1 MKTKLFLALACAATL
16 LTGCIATVDGHTRAA
31 VPFRKDKIISR
42 YEFPVAKVFTA
53 ARVVLTQ
60 NGQLQAEN
68 TLNHSYVARVN
79 ERSVY
84 VLVEEIQPT
93 VAQVTVQVRTRL
105 GGPDIDLAAE
115 LDKQIA
121 LQLSQEIRQ
130 VPGVSPVSPSTII
143 P

>member
-1 MKTKLFLALACAATL
+1 M
-16 LTGCIATVDGHTRAA
+16 H
-31 VPFRKDKIISR
+31 
-42 YEFPVAKVFTA
+42 FPVAKVFTA
-53 ARVVLTQ
+53 AREVLVL
-60 NGQLQAEN
+60 NGQLQSEN
-68 TLNHSYVARVN
+68 TLNHSYVARIN

-93 VAQVTVQVRTRL
+93 VAQVSVQVRTRL

-130 VPGVSPVSPSTII
+130 VPGVSPAAGR
-143 P
+143 

>member
-1 MKTKLFLALACAATL
+1 MKTKLFAVVGLACLAAL

-31 VPFRKDKIISR
+31 VPFRKDKISSK
-42 YEFPVAKVFTA
+42 YEFPVAKVFA
-53 ARVVLTQ
+53 AAKEVLKI
-60 NGQLQAEN
+60 NGVLESEN

-79 ERSVY
+79 ERAVY

-93 VAQVTVQVRTRL
+93 VAQITVQVRTKL

-121 LQLSQEIRQ
+121 LQLSQEVRQ
-130 VPGVSPVSPSTII
+130 VPIVTPLTPR
-143 P
+143 